1 MADAGRDEV
10 GNRVLGAW
18 DAFIECA
25 ETVDLTRPSR
35 LRGWRAQEIC
45 VHLGC
50 WEDHTAMADLIASA
64 RAGGAGTPPDV
75 DAVNA
80 RVTSAHRNA
89 SREEVLAALR
99 RNRDATAGYLA
110 EEPLELD
117 TAPTVSV
124 VGRIPL
130 LSVVL
135 GQAYE
140 LAVHGLDLVSCGAAP
155 PPPQVLQSG
164 LAALADVT
172 GGLAASLDITGGGTL
187 ATPHGGWAFAAHPHR
202 RALRRGGTGGQTRP
216 GAGGPA
222 RLPPQGPPRPG
233 HPRGGAGGG
242 GGGGGEPG
250 RGAGAPADLLLE
262 AASGRINPVPAVARR
277 RLKVHDIG
285 GLLKLAPIVQAVPGI
300 PGGPILQLAARTVG
314 GAGGVVGRLFGRG

>member
-1 MADAGRDEV
+1 MADAGRDQV
-10 GNRVLGAW
+10 GTMVLGAW
-18 DAFIECA
+18 DAFLEQA
-25 ETVDLTRPSR
+25 ASVDLSRPSR
-35 LRGWRAQEIC
+35 LGGWRAQEIC

-50 WEDHTAMADLIASA
+50 WDDHTAMADLIASA
-64 RAGGAGTPPDV
+64 RAGGTGTPPDV

-80 RVTSAHRNA
+80 RVTAAHRDA

-99 RNRDATAGYLA
+99 RNREATARYLA
-110 EEPLELD
+110 EEPTELD

-155 PPPQVLQSG
+155 PPADVLQSG
-164 LAALADVT
+164 LAALVDVT
-172 GGLAASLDITGGGTL
+172 GGLAASMDITGGVTL
-187 ATPHGGWAFAAHPHR
+187 ATPDGGWAFDADAEGWTVR
-202 RALRRGGTGGQTRP
+202 RVT
-216 GAGGPA
+216 AGRHVGPTV
-222 RLPPQGPPRPG
+222 
-233 HPRGGAGGG
+233 
-242 GGGGGEPG
+242 E
-250 RGAGAPADLLLE
+250 APAQLLLE
-262 AASGRINPVPAVARR
+262 AASGRINPVPVVARR
-277 RLKVHDIG
+277 RLKVHDVG

-314 GAGGVVGRLFGRG
+314 GAGGVVGRLLGRG

>member
-10 GNRVLGAW
+10 ADRVLSAW
-18 DAFIECA
+18 DVFIARA
-25 ETVDLTRPSR
+25 ETVDLSRPSR
-35 LRGWRAQEIC
+35 LSGWRAQEIC

-50 WEDHTAMADLIASA
+50 WDDHTAMADLIASA

-80 RVTSAHRNA
+80 RVTSEHRDA
-89 SREEVLAALR
+89 PRDEVLAALR
-99 RNRDATAGYLA
+99 RNREATARYLA
-110 EEPLELD
+110 DEPVELD
-117 TAPTVSV
+117 TALTVSV

-155 PPPQVLQSG
+155 PPADVLQSG

-172 GGLAASLDITGGGTL
+172 GGLAASMDITGGVTL
-187 ATPHGGWAFAAHPHR
+187 ATPDGGWGFTSD
-202 RALRRGGTGGQTRP
+202 GGGWTVRQVPP
-216 GAGGPA
+216 GLLDGPA
-222 RLPPQGPPRPG
+222 V
-233 HPRGGAGGG
+233 
-242 GGGGGEPG
+242 E
-250 RGAGAPADLLLE
+250 APADLLLE

-277 RLKVHDIG
+277 RLKVHDVG
-285 GLLKLAPIVQAVPGI
+285 GLLALAPIVQAVPGI

-314 GAGGVVGRLFGRG
+314 GAGGMLGRLFRKG

>member
-1 MADAGRDEV
+1 VATSQGMADAGREQV
-10 GNRVLGAW
+10 GQMVLEAW
-18 DAFIECA
+18 DAFLEAA
-25 ETVDLTRPSR
+25 ETVDLARPSR
-35 LRGWRAQEIC
+35 LAGWRAQEIC

-50 WEDHTAMADLIASA
+50 WDDHTAMADLVASA
-64 RAGGAGTPPDV
+64 RAGGSGTPPDV
-75 DAVNA
+75 DVVNA
-80 RVTSAHRNA
+80 RVTAAHRDA
-89 SREEVLAALR
+89 SRDEVLAALR
-99 RNRDATAGYLA
+99 RNREATARYLA
-110 EEPLELD
+110 EQPVELD

-155 PPPQVLQSG
+155 PPPAVLQSA

-172 GGLAASLDITGGGTL
+172 GALAASMDITGGVTL
-187 ATPHGGWAFAAHPHR
+187 ATPDGGWAFAADPHGWTVR
-202 RALRRGGTGGQTRP
+202 RVE
-216 GAGGPA
+216 AGRHAGPTV
-222 RLPPQGPPRPG
+222 
-233 HPRGGAGGG
+233 
-242 GGGGGEPG
+242 E
-250 RGAGAPADLLLE
+250 APAQLLLE

-300 PGGPILQLAARTVG
+300 PGGPILQLAAKTVG
-314 GAGGVVGRLFGRG
+314 GAGGMVGRLFGRG